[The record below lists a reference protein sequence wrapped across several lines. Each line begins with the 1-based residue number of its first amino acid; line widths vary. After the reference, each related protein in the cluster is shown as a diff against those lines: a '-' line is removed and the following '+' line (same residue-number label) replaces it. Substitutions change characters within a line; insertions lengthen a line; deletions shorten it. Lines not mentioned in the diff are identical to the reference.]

1 VKDAALSDR
10 SNEPPPLTP
19 LTPEQ
24 IVARLDYEFP
34 ELIRRR
40 DELLAGI
47 NAFLSVNPTIVDA
60 SAQGRAAENRRM
72 FQALS
77 VSAENKRVEA
87 KAPYLAAGK
96 ALDAWF
102 KRAID
107 PLEAP
112 MAKLFAR
119 MTDFGLKVEEE
130 RRRIAEE
137 AAAAARA
144 EADRAAEEAAKA
156 LLLEIDSA
164 QDRLD
169 EAVEAEQTAARAEQH
184 AAAAPAE
191 HSRVRGEFGAVASL
205 TRRWKWR
212 EVDHNLIPRDLMDV
226 SSAKVVALI
235 TLAGMDAKGVPKAV
249 IPGITIYEVKS
260 V

>member
-1 VKDAALSDR
+1 MSDLS
-10 SNEPPPLTP
+10 NAPPPLAP
-19 LTPEQ
+19 LSPQEV
-24 IVARLDYEFP
+24 VARLDYEFP

-47 NAFLSVNPTIVDA
+47 NAFLSVNPTIVDE

-77 VSAENKRVEA
+77 TSAENKRVEA

-112 MAKLFAR
+112 MAKLLVR

-130 RRRIAEE
+130 RRRIAEDE
-137 AAAAARA
+137 AARERAAANAKAETAAAALSSGEPEDAQ
-144 EADRAAEEAAKA
+144 AA
-156 LLLEIDSA
+156 
-164 QDRLD
+164 LD
-169 EAVEAEQTAARAEQH
+169 QAVEAERSAERAELH
-184 AAAAPAE
+184 AASAPAE

-205 TRRWKWR
+205 KRTWKWR

-226 SSAKVVALI
+226 SSAKVIARIKL
-235 TLAGMDAKGVPKAV
+235 GGRDANGVPKAR
-249 IPGITIYEVKS
+249 IPGIEIYEVKS
-260 V
+260 I